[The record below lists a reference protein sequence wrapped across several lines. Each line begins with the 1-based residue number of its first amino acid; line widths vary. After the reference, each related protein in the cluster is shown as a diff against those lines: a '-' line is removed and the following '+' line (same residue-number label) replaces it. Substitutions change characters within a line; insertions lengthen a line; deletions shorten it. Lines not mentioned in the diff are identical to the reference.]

1 MTTNQQNYFE
11 KQHSMIGIVNT
22 MVNFSNRDIDRLYE
36 RFNPN
41 KVKSGDLV
49 LVNLSHA
56 RYSARVVGLSLDI
69 KNKKVYAD
77 LKLVE
82 QDNRHPIRVD
92 VADCTVSPGPLFP
105 GHH

>member
-1 MTTNQQNYFE
+1 
-11 KQHSMIGIVNT
+11 MIGMVYT
-22 MVNFSNRDIDRLYE
+22 MANYSNRDIDRLYE
-36 RFNPN
+36 QYNPN
-41 KVKSGDLV
+41 RVKSGDLV

-82 QDNRHPIRVD
+82 QDRRHPIRVD
-92 VADCTVSPGPLFP
+92 VADCTVSPGPLYP
-105 GHH
+105 GHHH